1 MDINIFHVANL
12 VKGDMIHLRLTQ
24 IASGQHGSSLLDGGT
39 FSDFFIRKLL
49 KLCFKIV

>member
-1 MDINIFHVANL
+1 MDINIFHVVNL

-39 FSDFFIRKLL
+39 FSDFFYP
-49 KLCFKIV
+49 KITKIMF